1 MSDKPLLMTVKQAA
15 QVYQVTERTMWTWV
29 SKGAVPS
36 VRVGGVRR
44 IVSEYATGTT
54 STGTY

>member
-1 MSDKPLLMTVKQAA
+1 MADPKPLLTVKQAA

-44 IVSEYATGTT
+44 VLAEYATGTST
-54 STGTY
+54 SGT